1 MRSVKKADIAEKLY
15 QKIGGIKKD
24 SVKYVDEFFKTIK
37 GLVQD
42 GNDVKLHKFGKFKIR
57 DKKARKG
64 RNPSTGETITLSA
77 RRVVTFQSSNKLKEA
92 VKARVGKE

>member
-1 MRSVKKADIAEKLY
+1 MRSVKKTDIAEKLY
-15 QKIGGIKKD
+15 QKIGGVKKD

-37 GLVQD
+37 DLVKE

-64 RNPSTGETITLSA
+64 RNPSTGEAMMLSA

-92 VKARVGKE
+92 VKARLGQE